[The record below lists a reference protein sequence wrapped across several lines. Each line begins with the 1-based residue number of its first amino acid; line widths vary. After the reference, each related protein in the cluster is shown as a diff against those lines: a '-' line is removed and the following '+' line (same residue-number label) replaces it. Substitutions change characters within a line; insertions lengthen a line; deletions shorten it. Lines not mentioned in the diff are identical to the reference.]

1 MGPTI
6 NSKLLDIYDRLYS
19 HLGPSHWWPGDSP
32 LEVMVGAILV
42 QNTSWSNVE
51 RAIGRLKS
59 EGALSASFLHQVDE
73 MVLSEWIR
81 PAGYFR
87 IKAGRLKNFF
97 DFYIRE
103 YQGQTKKI
111 KDQPLESLRPQL
123 LSVKGIGP
131 ETADSIL
138 LYALGM
144 PTFIVD
150 AYTHRIFSRHQLID
164 EDIGYEELRAY
175 FMDRLPSDP
184 QLYNEYHALLVR
196 LGKEFCKKKNP
207 RCEECPLKEMEL

>member
-1 MGPTI
+1 
-6 NSKLLDIYDRLYS
+6 
-19 HLGPSHWWPGDSP
+19 
-32 LEVMVGAILV
+32 MVGAILT
-42 QNTSWSNVE
+42 QNTAWSNVE
-51 RAIGRLKS
+51 QAIRRLKS
-59 EGALSASFLHQVDE
+59 EGALSASFMHQVDE
-73 MVLSEWIR
+73 RVLSEWIR

-111 KDQPLESLRPQL
+111 KNQPLESLRQQL

-144 PTFIVD
+144 PTFVVD

-164 EDIGYEELRAY
+164 EDISYEELRAY

-196 LGKEFCKKKNP
+196 LGKEYCKKKNP
-207 RCEECPLKEMEL
+207 RCEECPLQEMEW